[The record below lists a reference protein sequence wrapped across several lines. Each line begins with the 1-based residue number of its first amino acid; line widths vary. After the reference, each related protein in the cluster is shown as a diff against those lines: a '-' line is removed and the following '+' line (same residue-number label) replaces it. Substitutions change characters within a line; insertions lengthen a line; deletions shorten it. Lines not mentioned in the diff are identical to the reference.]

1 LRRRPPKAENPV
13 EEVVEV
19 KDPVEEVVE
28 VKGPVE
34 EVVEVKEPVEAIVE
48 QLRSEGIEVTIK
60 WEHLPF
66 AAVEA
71 WVARHKSGELIASL
85 DIVELVN
92 KVRQVFPAEKVQ
104 VTPDSAQTAAEE
116 VEVEDPP
123 YESGSF
129 SEEFAPREPSPDDLD
144 FLE

>member
-1 LRRRPPKAENPV
+1 MRRRPPKAENPA

-19 KDPVEEVVE
+19 KEPA
-28 VKGPVE
+28 E

-92 KVRQVFPAEKVQ
+92 KVRQVFPAKKVQ

-116 VEVEDPP
+116 VEEVEDPP

-144 FLE
+144 FRE

>member
-1 LRRRPPKAENPV
+1 MRQRPPNAENPA

-19 KDPVEEVVE
+19 KD
-28 VKGPVE
+28 
-34 EVVEVKEPVEAIVE
+34 PVEAIVE

-71 WVARHKSGELIASL
+71 WVARHNSGDLVASL
-85 DIVELVN
+85 DIVELAN
-92 KVRQVFPAEKVQ
+92 KVRQVFPAKKVQ
-104 VTPDSAQTAAEE
+104 VTESPVTPDSAQTIEVQPAPTAAEE
-116 VEVEDPP
+116 VEEPP

-144 FLE
+144 FRE